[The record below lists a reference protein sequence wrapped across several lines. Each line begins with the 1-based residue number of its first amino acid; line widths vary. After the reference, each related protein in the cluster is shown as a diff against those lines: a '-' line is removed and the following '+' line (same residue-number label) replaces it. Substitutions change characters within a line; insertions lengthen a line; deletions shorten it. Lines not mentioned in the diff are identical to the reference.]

1 MRIGD
6 SVFEPWLAAIAV
18 FGIAGSIAWLKRLRN
33 WRVLV
38 IAAGVSYLVH
48 YATHLYAFDVA
59 PLLAI
64 MSLPQAVSDAFYVLW
79 SSPMGRLSRG
89 EVLDAAAE
97 LWRECFMPLVQVG
110 VLLAAL
116 RR

>member
-1 MRIGD
+1 LRRWRFVVIT
-6 SVFEPWLAAIAV
+6 A
-18 FGIAGSIAWLKRLRN
+18 GIT
-33 WRVLV
+33 
-38 IAAGVSYLVH
+38 YLLY
-48 YATHLYAFDVA
+48 YATRMYVLDVA

-89 EVLDAAAE
+89 EGLDAAAE

>member
-1 MRIGD
+1 M
-6 SVFEPWLAAIAV
+6 
-18 FGIAGSIAWLKRLRN
+18 AWLKKLRR

-38 IAAGVSYLVH
+38 VAAGVTYLVY
-48 YATHLYAFDVA
+48 YATRMYVLDVA

-64 MSLPQAVSDAFYVLW
+64 MSLPQAMSDAFYVLW

-89 EVLDAAAE
+89 EGLDAAAE
-97 LWRECFMPLVQVG
+97 LWRECFMPLVQLG
-110 VLLAAL
+110 VLLAAS

>member
-1 MRIGD
+1 MVARIGD
-6 SVFEPWLAAIAV
+6 SAFEPWLAAIV
-18 FGIAGSIAWLKRLRN
+18 VSGIAGSIAWLKGLR
-33 WRVLV
+33 WPVITSATAYFVYYTARMYVL
-38 IAAGVSYLVH
+38 
-48 YATHLYAFDVA
+48 DVA

-97 LWRECFMPLVQVG
+97 LWRGCLMPLVQAG
-110 VLLAAL
+110 VLLAAA